1 MTAKHRKGKSNQKHE
16 EDNLKT
22 EVADSE
28 VRAGGNSS
36 TLVFLLCLVV
46 VLGGSIGSWFCYQQ
60 HLTLSRLTDSF
71 TGMQMK
77 VAKLQSQESLRQTS
91 DKVHVSDGLESRL
104 NALEESYAQAQ
115 KQVAEALATAEQ
127 LKTSDLPAQVLSLH
141 TEMKSRLAD
150 IQQTA
155 VSAEQLSQLQV
166 ALQEK
171 TEQFKGVRLQLE
183 GLSQQVQ
190 AVTGRLEEADAKLDE
205 VAPLK
210 DTLKEQAA
218 QLLDLKLQLGSY
230 QTQLEANTA
239 EMVILRELLPNEHS
253 ELVDMKEQINAVRIS
268 IQDQKL
274 AAQTLHIEL
283 RAQLDNLQRQVTQMV
298 GNDYATSE
306 QTEEEQAPL
315 VVEEA
320 IEELESNLVDAQP
333 ESDEPSDQALPSPEM
348 VETDASHAEEEE
360 PTVEELVDE
369 DDKGLAKEVAVEGR
383 NVGQIEEDEGIFEA
397 EEDEVDYPEEL

>member
-1 MTAKHRKGKSNQKHE
+1 MTAKHRKGKGNHKHE
-16 EDNLKT
+16 EDNFKT
-22 EVADSE
+22 EVSDSE

-36 TLVFLLCLVV
+36 TLVFLLWLFV
-46 VLGGSIGSWFCYQQ
+46 VLGGSIGSWLCYQQ

-71 TGMQMK
+71 TSMQMK
-77 VAKLQSQESLRQTS
+77 VAKLQSQESLRQNS

-104 NALEESYAQAQ
+104 NALEESYTQAQ
-115 KQVAEALATAEQ
+115 KQVAEALATADQ

-166 ALQEK
+166 ALLEK
-171 TEQFKGVRLQLE
+171 TEQFNGVRLQLE

-190 AVTGRLEEADAKLDE
+190 AVTGHLEEADAKLDE

-210 DTLKEQAA
+210 DTLQEQAA

-230 QTQLEANTA
+230 KTQLEANTA
-239 EMVILRELLPNEHS
+239 EMVTLRELLPNEHS
-253 ELVDMKEQINAVRIS
+253 QLVDMKEQINAVRIS
-268 IQDQKL
+268 IQDQKS
-274 AAQTLHIEL
+274 AAQTLHLDL
-283 RAQLDNLQRQVTQMV
+283 RAQLDNVQRQVTEMV

-306 QTEEEQAPL
+306 QTKGEQAPV

-320 IEELESNLVDAQP
+320 IEEAESNLVDAQP

-348 VETDASHAEEEE
+348 VQTDASHAEEEE
-360 PTVEELVDE
+360 PIVEELVD
-369 DDKGLAKEVAVEGR
+369 DDDNEQEKEVAVEE
-383 NVGQIEEDEGIFEA
+383 NVGQKEEDEGIFDS
-397 EEDEVDYPEEL
+397 EENEVDYPEEL